1 MRVGRGVT
9 PAELA
14 ERHSRLYHL
23 TRPEAWPAIAQHGLW
38 STSALLDR
46 AGLDPPARA
55 AIEQT
60 CRPRAVSL
68 VGHAFGDVV
77 LNDQSPMSDRALAGC
92 LDDGLVPA
100 DWLRLLNGRVF
111 FWADEA
117 GLARLL
123 GARANRGRAVL
134 VLTLDT
140 LALAEAYG
148 GRMAL
153 SAINSGATIR
163 RPARRGLS
171 TFTPL
176 GAGSY
181 AEWARLRGRRDRV
194 LEVTVE
200 GGVVDLERFMVG
212 R

>member
-1 MRVGRGVT
+1 MT

-14 ERHSRLYHL
+14 ARHPRLYHVTL
-23 TRPEAWPAIAQHGLW
+23 PGAWPAIERHGLL
-38 STSALLDR
+38 STSALLD
-46 AGLDPPARA
+46 GMDLDPPARA

-60 CRPRAVSL
+60 CRPRAVPL
-68 VGHAFGDVV
+68 VGHPFGDVV

-92 LDDGLVPA
+92 LDDGLAPA
-100 DWLRLLNGRVF
+100 DWLRRLNGRVF

-153 SAINSGATIR
+153 SPINSGATIR

-176 GAGSY
+176 GTGSY

-194 LEVTVE
+194 LEVTVA
-200 GGVVDLERFMVG
+200 GGVVDVG
-212 R
+212 RFLVGRVVAEG